1 MNKLEQPGRILNFN
15 ILMGFS
21 AVQCGVKYR
30 DFTSDYRVLCDCGL
44 ECSERFGLDIVT
56 VMSDPMRET
65 EGYGAKIVIPE
76 NDVPYCP
83 VPLVDDIAHAERLV
97 RRFNP
102 HEGHRCEENIKAV
115 EYYRRHVTD
124 GRLIAGWVEG
134 AVAECCDLRG
144 FADFLADLACE
155 DPAMLHG
162 FLSTVCEQAKD
173 YARAQVEAGADII
186 GIGDA
191 ASSQISAEMFREFA
205 FPYQKAIVDA
215 VHAAGAKTKLHICGN
230 TTHVFDQMIATGTDI
245 IDVDWM
251 VDLRRCKEL
260 VGDGK
265 TILCGNY
272 DPVAVVLQGTPE
284 TIRAHV
290 NACCDLFPD
299 GRYISAAGC
308 EVPRNTPPE
317 NLMAV
322 REALVERGARE

>member
-1 MNKLEQPGRILNFN
+1 MNRLDQKTARPLNFN

-21 AVQCGVKYR
+21 AVQCGVRYR
-30 DFTSDYRVLCDCGL
+30 DFVSDYRILCDCGL

-76 NDVPYCP
+76 DAVPYCP
-83 VPLVDDIAHAERLV
+83 TPLIDDITRAEQIV
-97 RRFNP
+97 KRFNP

-144 FADFLADLACE
+144 FGEFLADLACE
-155 DPAMLHG
+155 DREMLHG
-162 FLSTVCEQAKD
+162 LLSKVCEQAKD
-173 YARAQVEAGADII
+173 YALAQVEAGADII

-191 ASSQISAEMFREFA
+191 ASSQISPRMFREFA
-205 FPYQKAIVDA
+205 FPYEKAIVDA
-215 VHAAGAKTKLHICGN
+215 VHAAGAKTKLHICGD
-230 TTHVFDQMIATGTDI
+230 TTRVFDQMIETGTDI

-251 VDLRRCKEL
+251 VDLQRCKEL
-260 VGDGK
+260 VGDRE

-272 DPVAVVLQGTPE
+272 DPVAVMLRGTPE
-284 TIRAHV
+284 TIRERV

-308 EVPRNTPPE
+308 EVPRDTPPE

-322 REALVERGARE
+322 RDALAARG

>member
-1 MNKLEQPGRILNFN
+1 MSRLEQSDRVLNFN

-30 DFTSDYRVLCDCGL
+30 DFVSDYRILCDCGL

-76 NDVPYCP
+76 DGIPYSP
-83 VPLVDDIAHAERLV
+83 TPLISDITRWEQVVH
-97 RRFNP
+97 RFNP

-115 EYYRRHVTD
+115 EYYRRHVSD

-144 FADFLADLACE
+144 FGDFLTDLASE
-155 DPAMLHG
+155 DHSLLHAL
-162 FLSTVCEQAKD
+162 LSTICEQAKD

-191 ASSQISAEMFREFA
+191 ASSQISPRMFREFA

-215 VHAAGAKTKLHICGN
+215 VHAAGAKTKLHICGD
-230 TTHVFDQMIATGTDI
+230 TTRVFDQMIETGTDI

-251 VDLRRCKEL
+251 VDLKRCKEL
-260 VGDGK
+260 VGDRP

-272 DPVAVVLQGTPE
+272 DPVSVMLQGTPE
-284 TIRAHV
+284 SIRERV
-290 NACCDLFPD
+290 NACCDLFPE

-308 EVPRNTPPE
+308 EVPRETPPE

-322 REALVERGARE
+322 REALAARSSR